1 MTCNHSV
8 LAHCGSTNV
17 AHWILCSL
25 FFMYFKSILQGFFVC
40 LVFVFLEPY
49 LQHMKV
55 PRLGVESELKLLS
68 YTTTTATWNPSY
80 CLLPAPQFTHGN
92 AGSLTHWARPGIE
105 PSSWWILVGFI
116 TTEHSNVGSKL
127 LSATCTTVHSQQHWI
142 LNPLSE
148 TRDWTL
154 ILMDTGWVHYHWA
167 TMGTPHFSRLR

>member
-40 LVFVFLEPY
+40 FVFFRAIPAAY
-49 LQHMKV
+49 
-55 PRLGVESELKLLS
+55 ESSQAKGRVRAKAAVLHH
-68 YTTTTATWNPSY
+68 N
-80 CLLPAPQFTHGN
+80 
-92 AGSLTHWARPGIE
+92 
-105 PSSWWILVGFI
+105 
-116 TTEHSNVGSKL
+116 HSNVGSKL

-142 LNPLSE
+142 LNPLSK